1 MKSLFLIIPM
11 MVLSLLSM
19 AQNGRVKI
27 YFAGFVC
34 DRETWDDAMQLDGKG
49 DEIFLNFQ
57 FSLAGSAGNIKQSFE
72 YKTPTYG
79 DAGGQF
85 SNRVNTGSCVDMF
98 GNNRGGIK
106 AGDRYIAND
115 VIAEFDMDG
124 RDVLTVIPTIWE
136 WDPAQDVVNPVLNKL
151 KGMAGDINRETSKI
165 FASPDGT
172 TSPVIST
179 IGDVSRF
186 IFPLTNLF
194 SADFYATVQS
204 VIGQQGT
211 RPIGISGTGNFVPNV
226 VVLTPQAMN
235 NFMNTNVGFG
245 NGVFTVRYFEEEL
258 GNTREHGN
266 YLILLRAEYTPSP
279 VNATVVAP
287 SSSTIQAPSVTQPQQ
302 VSSPTQVTA
311 PRTISPEKTVKALPR
326 PIR

>member
-1 MKSLFLIIPM
+1 MNKRFLLISFM
-11 MVLSLLSM
+11 LLSVLSM

-49 DEIFLNFQ
+49 DEVFLNFQ
-57 FSLAGSAGNIKQSFE
+57 FSLAGPDGAIKQAFS

-79 DAGGQF
+79 DATGQF
-85 SNRVNTGSCVDMF
+85 SNRISAGSCTDMF
-98 GNNRGGIK
+98 GGNRGGIK
-106 AGDRYIAND
+106 AGDRYSAND
-115 VIAEFDMDG
+115 VIAEFDMG
-124 RDVLTVIPTIWE
+124 SRDVLTVIPTIWE
-136 WDPAQDVVNPVLNKL
+136 WDPGQDVMNPVLNKL
-151 KGMAGDINRETSKI
+151 NAMATDINRETSKI

-172 TSPVIST
+172 ASPVITT

-194 SADFYATVQS
+194 SADFYSTVQS

-211 RPIGISGTGNFVPNV
+211 RPIGISGNGNYVPNL
-226 VVLTPQAMN
+226 VVLTPQVMN
-235 NFMNTNVGFG
+235 NFLNTNVGFG
-245 NGVFTVRYFEEEL
+245 TGIFTVKYFEEEL

-266 YLILLRAEYTPSP
+266 YLILLRAEYTPGT

-287 SSSTIQAPSVTQPQQ
+287 SSATILAPSTPTMQQ
-302 VSSPTQVTA
+302 TSSPSQMTA
-311 PRTISPEKTVKALPR
+311 PRSVPADRTVR
-326 PIR
+326 QRR